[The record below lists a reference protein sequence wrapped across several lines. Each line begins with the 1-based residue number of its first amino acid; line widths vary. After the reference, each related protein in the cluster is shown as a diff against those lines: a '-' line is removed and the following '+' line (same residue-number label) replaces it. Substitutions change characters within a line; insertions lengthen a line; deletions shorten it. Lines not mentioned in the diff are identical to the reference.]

1 MNGFAIEVSF
11 DNFIRHTVSIRVRSK
26 KTATMQISPVHPN
39 RVQKT
44 PPREPPILEPA

>member
-26 KTATMQISPVHPN
+26 KTTTMKISPAHPTE
-39 RVQKT
+39 VQKI
-44 PPREPPILEPA
+44 PPIYH